1 MIKRAESITVGA
13 LLSEEQ
19 DFDFY
24 VPRYQREYS
33 WTKDQL
39 SYLFDD
45 FVEAEVTDS
54 HFIGSIICIDKS
66 DGVLGR
72 TTLEVVDGQQRLT
85 TLTILL
91 ARLYK
96 QLKDRKDQFEGND
109 DAAADL
115 VNLKRNLV
123 NKQGLPR
130 LQPQI
135 QGQNKEDLT
144 FTLKLSGLDFSIT
157 NQSNFGNRR
166 IGKAVKY
173 FDSRI
178 SSHIEDRV
186 VDGLSEL
193 AAVNELVSKVKGAT
207 LVLMEVLSHADA
219 FALFE
224 TLNNRGLPLT
234 PIDLIKNQLLERA
247 SKNWGVE
254 KTYNKWTEWLQNL
267 GEEYRDQERFFRQ
280 FYNAFKNQWELTVP
294 NAPVATRTK
303 LISIYGAI
311 VSNDFDNFIPRMD
324 KATRCYAT
332 VIGNAGFES
341 SSPDLR
347 SALTRLDRVE
357 GAPAYTLLLSLL
369 LNQDRFGLSDS
380 QLAAVVDSLVS
391 FFVRRN
397 LTQVPLT
404 NSLDKLFMELVE
416 MWTEDVESS
425 LSEFSLKLKS
435 VSSSDQLFET
445 KLREG
450 VYEENRG
457 VTRFILASLEERNAT
472 KEIHLDLWAQEA
484 LKGDKLIYVWTI
496 EHIIPQGRN
505 LPTEWIQ
512 MLGGTEAAEEFQ
524 QMKVHTLGNLTLT
537 GYNSTLSNLDFLQ
550 KRDRKKKNNDLVYV
564 GYRNGLSLNDDL
576 KDATFWNQKLVDERT
591 GKMVQEIL
599 DLFPL

>member
-1 MIKRAESITVGA
+1 MIKKAESITVGA

-33 WTKDQL
+33 WTKDQW
-39 SYLFDD
+39 SDLFDD
-45 FVEAEVTDS
+45 FIEAEVNDS

-96 QLKDRKDQFEGND
+96 QLRDRKNQFEDND

-135 QGQNKEDLT
+135 QGQNKEDLI
-144 FTLKLSGLDFSIT
+144 FVLKLSGLDFSVA
-157 NQSNFGNRR
+157 NQPNFGNRR

-173 FDSRI
+173 FDGRI
-178 SSHIEDRV
+178 NSQIENRV
-186 VDGLSEL
+186 EEGHTEL
-193 AAVNELVSKVKGAT
+193 YAVNELIYKVKGAT
-207 LVLMEVLSHADA
+207 LVMLEVLSHADA
-219 FALFE
+219 FVLFE

-247 SKNWGVE
+247 SKEWGVD

-280 FYNAFKNQWELTVP
+280 FYNAFKNQWDLTVP
-294 NAPVATRTK
+294 NAPVATRTR
-303 LISIYGAI
+303 LISIYDAV
-311 VSNDFDNFIPRMD
+311 VSKDFENFIARMD
-324 KATRCYAT
+324 IATRCYAT
-332 VIGNAGFES
+332 VIGNVGFEANS
-341 SSPDLR
+341 AELR
-347 SALTRLDRVE
+347 NALTRLDRVE
-357 GAPAYTLLLSLL
+357 GAPAYTLILSLL
-369 LNQDRFGLSDS
+369 VNKEKFGLNES
-380 QLAAVVDSLVS
+380 QIAKVVDALVS

-416 MWTEDVESS
+416 MWTDDVAQSF
-425 LSEFSLKLKS
+425 SELASKLKS
-435 VSSSDQLFET
+435 VSSSDQAFES

-450 VYEENRG
+450 IYDENKG
-457 VTRFILASLEERNAT
+457 VTRFVLASLEERKSS
-472 KEIHLDLWAQEA
+472 KEIHIDLWAQEA
-484 LKGDKLIYVWTI
+484 LKGDKLIYIWTI

-505 LPTEWIQ
+505 LPPEWIQ
-512 MLGGTEAAEEFQ
+512 MLGGVEAAEDFQ

-550 KRDRKKKNNDLVYV
+550 KRDRKKKNNDLVFV
-564 GYRNGLSLNDDL
+564 GYKNGLSLNDEL
-576 KDATFWNQKLVDERT
+576 RDANFWNQDLVDERT
-591 GKMVQEIL
+591 DKMVQEIL

>member
-1 MIKRAESITVGA
+1 MIKKAESITVGA

-33 WTKDQL
+33 WTKDQW
-39 SYLFDD
+39 SDLFDD
-45 FVEAEVTDS
+45 FIEAEVNDS

-96 QLKDRKDQFEGND
+96 QLKDRKDQFEDND

-144 FTLKLSGLDFSIT
+144 YTLKLSGLDFSIA

-173 FDSRI
+173 FDGRVT
-178 SSHIEDRV
+178 SHIEGRV
-186 VDGLSEL
+186 EDGLSEL
-193 AAVNELVSKVKGAT
+193 AAVNELIAKVKGAT
-207 LVLMEVLSHADA
+207 LVMLEVLSHADA
-219 FALFE
+219 FVLFE

-247 SKNWGVE
+247 SKDWGVD

-294 NAPVATRTK
+294 NAPVATRTR
-303 LISIYGAI
+303 LISIYDAV
-311 VSNDFDNFIPRMD
+311 VSKDFENFIPRMD

-332 VIGNAGFES
+332 VIGNAGFEA

-347 SALTRLDRVE
+347 NALTRLERVE

-369 LNQDRFGLSDS
+369 VNQDRFGLSDS
-380 QLAAVVDSLVS
+380 QLATVVDVLVS

-416 MWTEDVESS
+416 MWTDDAERS
-425 LSEFSLKLKS
+425 LSELSIKLKA
-435 VSSSDQLFET
+435 VSSSDELFEV

-457 VTRFILASLEERNAT
+457 VTRFVLASLEERNAT
-472 KEIHLDLWAQEA
+472 KEIHVDLWAQEA

-505 LPTEWIQ
+505 LPSEWIE
-512 MLGGTEAAEEFQ
+512 MLGGAEAAEDFQ
-524 QMKVHTLGNLTLT
+524 QNKVHTLGNLTLT
-537 GYNSTLSNLDFLQ
+537 GYNSSLSNLDFIQ
-550 KRDRKKKNNDLVYV
+550 KRDRKKKNSDSIYV
-564 GYRNGLSLNDDL
+564 GYRNGLTLNSEL
-576 KDATFWNQKLVDERT
+576 KDSSYWNQALVDGRT
-591 GKMVQEIL
+591 EKMVKDIL
-599 DLFPL
+599 QLFPL